1 MFQNLTLYCDSSI
14 RESATE
20 VSTLSD
26 WYWVLTWQNQQPVKK
41 VDLKIE
47 SIKIFCILEKSGQK
61 TENIQHLNADLS
73 KTSADDPDSG
83 KWV

>member
-1 MFQNLTLYCDSSI
+1 MFQNLKLYCDSSI
-14 RESATE
+14 RDSTL
-20 VSTLSD
+20 TLSD
-26 WYWVLTWQNQQPVKK
+26 WVLTWQNQQPVKK

>member
-14 RESATE
+14 RDSTL
-20 VSTLSD
+20 TLSD
-26 WYWVLTWQNQQPVKK
+26 WVLTWQNQQPVKK